1 MKHATVDYSAV
12 ALPENL
18 FDRSIGLKFIKDI
31 FEQNFA
37 SEAREILPNLALFE
51 TIWGYLCNS
60 YLCYSYLC
68 NSLLNWPKVI
78 FVAQMCLEQ
87 GCKKIWIS
95 KGCNFTRFNAK
106 NMKWGGIDIVKYDLQ
121 NYTLKFGT
129 DGPGQKIIFFVRE
142 TRVHKKGG

>member
-51 TIWGYLCNS
+51 TIWDYLCNS
-60 YLCYSYLC
+60 HLCYSYLY

-78 FVAQMCLEQ
+78 FVAQVCLKQ
-87 GCKKIWIS
+87 GCKKIGIS
-95 KGCNFTRFNAK
+95 KGCNSTRFNAK
-106 NMKWGGIDIVKYDLQ
+106 NIKWGGIDIVKHGLQ
-121 NYTLKFGT
+121 HCALRFGT
-129 DGPGQKIIFFVRE
+129 DGLGQKIIFFVRE
-142 TRVHKKGG
+142 TRIPNKGG